1 MAGCENVGVRW
12 KNPTKKRANL
22 ESLNISRG
30 EAISTWKNVKLKVL
44 TIQPC
49 PTLYDP
55 INSHRLPEEPTRLL
69 CPWNCL
75 GKSTGVAYHSRLQ
88 GIFLAQESNLAWSQ
102 CLLQSKWFLVEILF
116 LRLILFLLSGFVSMS
131 YNKKIIPV
139 IHLQN
144 EYWVLGCSISYH
156 YVSIEPVK
164 KKNKKK
170 IFIPWW
176 EGQNHRI

>member
-75 GKSTGVAYHSRLQ
+75 GKSTGVAYHSLLQ

-102 CLLQSKWFLVEILF
+102 CLSCKANG
-116 LRLILFLLSGFVSMS
+116 FLLKYYFSDWFYFCFQDLCLWAITRRSFQWSIYRMS
-131 YNKKIIPV
+131 I
-139 IHLQN
+139 
-144 EYWVLGCSISYH
+144 GS
-156 YVSIEPVK
+156 
-164 KKNKKK
+164 
-170 IFIPWW
+170 
-176 EGQNHRI
+176 